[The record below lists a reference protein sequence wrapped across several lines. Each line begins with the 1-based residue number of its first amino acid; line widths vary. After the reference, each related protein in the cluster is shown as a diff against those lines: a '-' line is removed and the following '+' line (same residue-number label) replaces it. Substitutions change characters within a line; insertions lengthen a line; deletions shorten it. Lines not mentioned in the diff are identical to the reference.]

1 MPLGKILYESGDGLD
16 YVYFP
21 TTCIVSKLYI
31 TKNGA
36 SAEIAVVG
44 NDGIIGISIFMG
56 GGTIPDRAVVRSAGC
71 EHILLIQ
78 EFDHSKERRS
88 GGLHC
93 LLLSYTQMLITQMA
107 QLAVCNRHH
116 SVDQQLCRWLLVSL
130 DRLPSKMNPSGTT
143 NTWNPYYRQL
153 AYVR

>member
-36 SAEIAVVG
+36 GVG

-56 GGTIPDRAVVRSAGC
+56 GGTMPDRAVVRSAGYAYRLRT
-71 EHILLIQ
+71 HLLMQ
-78 EFDHSKERRS
+78 EFDCFKGRRS
-88 GGLHC
+88 GGLLC
-93 LLLSYTQMLITQMA
+93 LLLRYTQVLITQMA

-116 SVDQQLCRWLLVSL
+116 SVDQQLCRWLLVTL

-143 NTWNPYYRQL
+143 NTWNPHYRQPP
-153 AYVR
+153 YVR

>member
-36 SAEIAVVG
+36 GVG

-56 GGTIPDRAVVRSAGC
+56 GGTMPDRAVVRSAGYAYRLRT
-71 EHILLIQ
+71 HLLMQ
-78 EFDHSKERRS
+78 EFDRSKGHRS
-88 GGLHC
+88 GG
-93 LLLSYTQMLITQMA
+93 YTVYCCVIPR
-107 QLAVCNRHH
+107 C
-116 SVDQQLCRWLLVSL
+116 
-130 DRLPSKMNPSGTT
+130 
-143 NTWNPYYRQL
+143 
-153 AYVR
+153 